1 MKKVV
6 SILCLLVLT
15 IQVLPLRQVGSL
27 LSSNQMTEE
36 LPHSCCGIEKAV
48 DLKFEPV
55 KQDYF
60 DGHLALSAFLSEEQY
75 IHFASSLPDN
85 HEGEIQTPPPN
96 FV

>member
-1 MKKVV
+1 MKKIF
-6 SILCLLVLT
+6 SILCLLVLS

-36 LPHSCCGIEKAV
+36 LPHNCSIEKAV

-55 KQDYF
+55 KHDYF
-60 DGHLALSAFLSEEQY
+60 EGCNALLSYLEEENY
-75 IHFASSLPDN
+75 IHFASSLPEN

-96 FV
+96 YCA